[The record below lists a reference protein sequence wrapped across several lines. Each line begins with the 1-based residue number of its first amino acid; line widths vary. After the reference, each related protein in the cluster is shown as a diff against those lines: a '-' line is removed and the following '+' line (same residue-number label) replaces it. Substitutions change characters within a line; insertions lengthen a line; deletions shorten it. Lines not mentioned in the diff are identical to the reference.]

1 MASDERPRK
10 ALKWLL
16 VITGAVLVFVVT
28 GLLAGWQLA
37 TGIVFICFAV
47 GWAAEFGQKKGRE
60 AEAYREEWLHKR
72 KSEGAG
78 PEDQGFGPPGP
89 Q

>member
-1 MASDERPRK
+1 MPSHGRPQK

-16 VITGAVLVFVVT
+16 VITGAILVFVMT

-37 TGIVFICFAV
+37 TGMVFIYFAV
-47 GWAAEFGQKKGRE
+47 GWGAGFGQKKGRE
-60 AEAYREEWLHKR
+60 AEAYREEWLNKR

-78 PEDQGFGPPGP
+78 PEDQSLEPPGP
-89 Q
+89 E